1 MISPYMLAVLVLA
14 HDANLSALA
23 MSHPSGVHVVAAAIR
38 SLPRITRE
46 VMERSLKSDASY
58 ADIAAELNLGHD
70 QTVRLHSQGL
80 LVIKTALDQPTPG
93 GTGVEMTTASPPCA
107 GFASYPMIPGLTE
120 HEHTMLELLDHPVPE
135 GIHPNEARWRELAA
149 KLKSAL
155 LSTV

>member
-1 MISPYMLAVLVLA
+1 MISPYMMAVVVLA
-14 HDANLSALA
+14 NDTNLSALA
-23 MSHPSGVHVVAAAIR
+23 MSHPSGVHVVAAAIK

-46 VMERSLKSDASY
+46 VMERRLKSDSSF
-58 ADIAAELNLGHD
+58 ADIAAALNLGYD

-93 GTGVEMTTASPPCA
+93 DAGIEMTTASPPCA
-107 GFASYPMIPGLTE
+107 GFAPYPMIPNLTE